1 MGAWVVISAI
11 LILLFAGHIRLACV
25 ASCHAEGDVCFPL
38 ECCKHC
44 LKVHRLLVV
53 IISKVPSSLLTHSVS
68 ACKPD
73 FMSRQVFYILWA
85 WPGQKDGGFSSLLRG
100 VQSNPQAQMGVLPG
114 KRLCHRDIGHWCLCT
129 YTYIYIGPNLSL
141 SLFLSLASFQ
151 CHFLWFIIIFA
162 FDSLTTSLMLLIG
175 YQSDLRPVEAGDK
188 WNRCFADPSNPD
200 INSAVVCDSDQMIP
214 TFLTYLS
221 KC

>member
-1 MGAWVVISAI
+1 M
-11 LILLFAGHIRLACV
+11 
-25 ASCHAEGDVCFPL
+25 
-38 ECCKHC
+38 
-44 LKVHRLLVV
+44 V
-53 IISKVPSSLLTHSVS
+53 IISKVPSSLLAHSVS

-73 FMSRQVFYILWA
+73 FMSREIFYILWA
-85 WPGQKDGGFSSLLRG
+85 WPGQKDGGFSSLLHG

-141 SLFLSLASFQ
+141 SLFLSMASFQ
-151 CHFLWFIIIFA
+151 RHFLWFIIIFA
-162 FDSLTTSLMLLIG
+162 FDSLTTSLTLIIG
-175 YQSDLRPVEAGDK
+175 YQSDLRPVEASDK
-188 WNRCFADPSNPD
+188 WNRCFVDPSNPD
-200 INSAVVCDSDQMIP
+200 INSAVVCDSNQMIP